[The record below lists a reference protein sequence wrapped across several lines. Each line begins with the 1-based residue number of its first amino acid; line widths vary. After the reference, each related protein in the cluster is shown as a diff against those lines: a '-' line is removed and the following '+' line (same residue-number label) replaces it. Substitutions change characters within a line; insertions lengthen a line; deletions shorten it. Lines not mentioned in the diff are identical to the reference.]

1 MILSL
6 ETATTT
12 CSVALTSGQKV
23 IAEQN
28 YYLDKSHSSLLP
40 AIIDE
45 LLVNCHVEK
54 TQLQA
59 VALSDGPGSYTGLRI
74 GSSVAKGL
82 CFALDIPLIA
92 VSTLKA
98 LAFSVISKPLAEYTF
113 CPMLDAR
120 RMEVYTSFYD
130 FNLNEILTVS
140 AIPLEKDSFESF
152 SDKKLLLFG
161 NGAGKTKELFQGL
174 DYVHYMDD
182 VQVNASA
189 IGLLANERFEKQAF
203 ENLAYYEPNYF
214 KEFKAI
220 KAKPLL

>member
-12 CSVALTSGQKV
+12 CSVALINEGDL

-40 AIIDE
+40 AIIEE
-45 LLVNCHVEK
+45 LLVNCNVQK
-54 TQLQA
+54 MQLQA

-74 GSSVAKGL
+74 GSSIAKGL

-92 VSTLKA
+92 INTLKA
-98 LAFSVISKPLAEYTF
+98 LAFSVVSEPLSEYIF

-130 FNLNEILTVS
+130 FDLNELLPTS
-140 AIPLEKDSFESF
+140 AIPLERDSFESF
-152 SDKKLLLFG
+152 TDKKLLLFG

-174 DYVHYMDD
+174 DYVHYLDD
-182 VQVNASA
+182 VQVKASA
-189 IGLLANERFEKQAF
+189 VGLLANERFEKEAF

-220 KAKPLL
+220 KSKPLL

>member
-1 MILSL
+1 
-6 ETATTT
+6 
-12 CSVALTSGQKV
+12 VALTSGKKL

-28 YYLDKSHSSLLP
+28 YFLDKSHSSLLP
-40 AIIDE
+40 AIIEE
-45 LLVNCHVEK
+45 LLINCHVEK

-92 VSTLKA
+92 VNTLKA
-98 LAFSVISKPLAEYTF
+98 IAFSVISKPMAEYIF

-120 RMEVYTSFYD
+120 RMEVYTNFYD
-130 FNLNEILTVS
+130 FNLNEIMPVS
-140 AIPLEKDSFESF
+140 AIPLERDSFESF

-161 NGAGKTKELFQGL
+161 NGAAKTKELFQGL
-174 DYVHYMDD
+174 DYVHYLDD

-189 IGLLANERFEKQAF
+189 IGLLANERFEKKAF

>member
-12 CSVALTSGQKV
+12 CSVALTSGDKILV
-23 IAEQN
+23 EQN

-40 AIIDE
+40 VIIDE
-45 LLVNCHVEK
+45 LLVNCNVQK
-54 TQLQA
+54 KQLKA

-98 LAFSVISKPLAEYTF
+98 MAYSVISKPLSDYIF

-120 RMEVYTSFYD
+120 RMEVYTSFFD
-130 FNLNEILTVS
+130 FDLREILPVS
-140 AIPLEKDSFESF
+140 AIPLEEKSFESF

-161 NGAGKTKELFQGL
+161 NGAEKTKELFHGL
-174 DYVHYMDD
+174 DYIQYLDNVEL
-182 VQVNASA
+182 NASA
-189 IGLLANERFEKQAF
+189 VGVLADEKLVKAEF

-220 KAKPLL
+220 KSKPLL

>member
-12 CSVALTSGQKV
+12 CSVSLINAGKL

-40 AIIDE
+40 AIIEE
-45 LLVNCHVEK
+45 LLVNCNIEK
-54 TQLQA
+54 NELQA

-92 VSTLKA
+92 VNTLKA
-98 LAFSVISKPLAEYTF
+98 LALSVVSEPLSEYIF

-130 FNLNEILTVS
+130 FNLNEVLPTS
-140 AIPLEKDSFESF
+140 AIPLERDSFESF

-174 DYVHYMDD
+174 DYVHYLDS
-182 VQVNASA
+182 VQVKASA
-189 IGLLANERFEKQAF
+189 VGLLANEQFEKEAF